1 MEEQQPVKTGGIASA
16 TTEPSAPHSIP
27 AHIESHSHSHE
38 TEVDGFSWAQKGLF
52 FAVIVGVVVAYL
64 RMNRQKSKRY
74 MEKSMA

>member
-1 MEEQQPVKTGGIASA
+1 MEEQPSVKTGGVASA
-16 TTEPSAPHSIP
+16 TTEPSAPHSTP
-27 AHIESHSHSHE
+27 AHIESQSVSHE
-38 TEVDGFSWAQKGLF
+38 SEVDGYSWAQKGLF